1 MASPTGPTTTAW
13 PASPT
18 RRSSSSK
25 EIHDLIEGQ
34 IEELNSK
41 INRWETIKKFAILDH
56 DLSIENG
63 EITPSMKV
71 KRNVVEANNKAILDG
86 FYA

>member
-1 MASPTGPTTTAW
+1 MIS
-13 PASPT
+13 
-18 RRSSSSK
+18 
-25 EIHDLIEGQ
+25 GQ
-34 IEELNSK
+34 IDELNSK

-56 DLSIENG
+56 DLSIESG

-71 KRNVVEANNKAILDG
+71 KRNVVESNYKHILDG